1 MVLLTMSAGVVAA
14 LNEQP
19 LSTTGANDMET
30 ELPSLAEPAVGN
42 PIAHSQIIDLWKRCG
57 TSEDSKTDYSLE
69 KLLQGSQVYIPPPP
83 PKPEPVG
90 ANPNLTAQE
99 KRGPR

>member
-1 MVLLTMSAGVVAA
+1 MVLLTMTTAVVAA

-19 LSTTGANDMET
+19 PPTTGANDIET
-30 ELPSLAEPAVGN
+30 GLPSLAEPALGK
-42 PIAHSQIIDLWKRCG
+42 PIAHSQIIDLWRRCG
-57 TSEDSKTDYSLE
+57 KADGSNIDYSLE

-90 ANPNLTAQE
+90 NNPSLT
-99 KRGPR
+99 P